1 MLNKNKNIKLK
12 IPGKLIFSGEWSV
25 LEKNNSSV
33 VLAINKFL
41 KVNLKQNNLN
51 QIIFNSKNINLE
63 NIKLSYK
70 NNKLKTETN
79 IPKQK
84 RELFKLSFY
93 AIKIVF
99 KYLQDK
105 NIKINN
111 NFNIFINS
119 DISKIKLKNNSFSKI
134 GLGSSAAT
142 VVGII
147 SAILKLHDF
156 KINQIYIKNLIF
168 KLSII
173 AHYLAQ
179 NKTGSGADIA
189 CCTYKKNIIYKKFDT
204 AWFRK
209 NIKNFNKPVQIDS
222 NPRRSEAVA
231 GTTPRTG
238 LSVLESDWPNLE
250 IKPIKLPK
258 NLIILAAFS
267 GQSASTKNLIQEI
280 LKSKKE
286 NKKNFNKIINNL
298 NNIVLKIIDILK
310 NKFLDLKQQKEL
322 LELIKINRFLL
333 KELNKNLETQDL
345 KKLIEIATTKNS
357 AAKFSGAGGGDCGIA
372 ICFEQKIA
380 QKIIFDWE
388 KNNFY
393 PIRTFK

>member
-1 MLNKNKNIKLK
+1 MLSKNKNIKIK
-12 IPGKLIFSGEWSV
+12 IPGKLILTGEWSI
-25 LEKNNSSV
+25 LEKNNSCI

-41 KVNLKQNNLN
+41 EVNLKQNNLN
-51 QIIFNSKNINLE
+51 KIIFNSKDINLE

-70 NNKLKTETN
+70 NNKLKIETN
-79 IPKQK
+79 TTKQK

-93 AIKIVF
+93 AIKIAF
-99 KYLQDK
+99 KYLQNS
-105 NIKINN
+105 NIKIKN

-119 DISKIKLKNNSFSKI
+119 NISKIKLKNNYFTKI

-156 KINQIYIKNLIF
+156 KINQISTKNLIF

-189 CCTYKKNIIYKKFDT
+189 CCAYKKNIIYKKFDT
-204 AWFRK
+204 TWFNK
-209 NIKNFNKPVQIDS
+209 NIKNKNIIS
-222 NPRRSEAVA
+222 I
-231 GTTPRTG
+231 
-238 LSVLESDWPNLE
+238 LENDWPNLE
-250 IKPIKLPK
+250 IKLIKLPE

-286 NKKNFNKIINNL
+286 NKKDFNNIKKDINNV
-298 NNIVLKIIDILK
+298 VLKIIDILK
-310 NKFLDLKQQKEL
+310 NKKLDLKQQENF
-322 LELIKINRFLL
+322 LELIKINRLLL
-333 KELNKNLETQDL
+333 KKLNKNLETQDL
-345 KKLIEIATTKNS
+345 KKLTEIATTKNS

-372 ICFEQKIA
+372 ICFDKKIA
-380 QKIIFDWE
+380 QKIICDWE

-393 PIRTFK
+393 PIKIFK